1 MTGTLALVG
10 AGEFLPPMES
20 VDRELLARADGAR
33 VVVLP
38 TASAPDG
45 AGVPEKWARM
55 GTEHFTRLGARV
67 DALLALTRDD
77 CARADFVSAVQDAH
91 LIYFSGGKPDYLHA
105 TLVGTPLWD
114 AVRGVLDRGG
124 VVAGCSAGAMVM
136 GAHVPKFTRRLGIPS
151 VEKWQRGFALVPD
164 AIIVPHYNEFPEVM
178 LKLFTGDTPRGSF
191 IIGIDADT
199 ALVGS
204 DGTWQVLGAGR
215 VTVRGAEKVERY
227 KAGERVGLLSG

>member
-1 MTGTLALVG
+1 
-10 AGEFLPPMES
+10 MES
-20 VDRELLARADGAR
+20 IDRELLARGGGAR

-67 DALLALTRDD
+67 DALLALTRAD
-77 CARADFVSAVQDAH
+77 CARADFVSYVQSAD
-91 LIYFSGGKPDYLHA
+91 IVYFSGGKPDYLCN

-124 VVAGCSAGAMVM
+124 IVAGCSAGAMVM
-136 GAHVPKFTRRLGIPS
+136 GAHVPKFTRRLGMPS
-151 VEKWQRGFALVPD
+151 VEKWQSGFALVPD
-164 AIIVPHYNEFPEVM
+164 AIIVPHYNEFPEAL
-178 LKLFTGDTPRGSF
+178 LKLFTGATPPGSF

-215 VTVRGAEKVERY
+215 VTVRRAGKVERY
-227 KAGERVGLLSG
+227 TAGEGVRVWVCV